1 MVTSSNRAVRKF
13 IGREHLFT
21 PGEYLI
27 IPISLNF
34 WYTKESSKKNHEEG
48 DDKDYNNLYN
58 LVIHSSKEFFIEQEM
73 HHAFLLADTMIQL
86 CLQLGQPKKQDI
98 PDATVYALSKNWS
111 GLIVV
116 VENASPHAYLH
127 IEVECLKSMN
137 VVSTRQ
143 TLCTVDSVPP
153 CHRQVLIALTHLEG
167 SNGYSIN
174 YNISYRA
181 SSNAMLNTWPRLEG
195 QKITNSPGITKKT
208 FGLHAPRSMFLF
220 N

>member
-1 MVTSSNRAVRKF
+1 
-13 IGREHLFT
+13 
-21 PGEYLI
+21 
-27 IPISLNF
+27 
-34 WYTKESSKKNHEEG
+34 
-48 DDKDYNNLYN
+48 
-58 LVIHSSKEFFIEQEM
+58 M
-73 HHAFLLADTMIQL
+73 HPAFLLADTIIQL
-86 CLQLGQPKKQDI
+86 CLKLGQPKKQDI
-98 PDATVYALSKNWS
+98 RDATVYALSKNWC

-116 VENASPHAYLH
+116 VENASPSAYLH

-181 SSNAMLNTWPRLEG
+181 SSNALLNTWPRLEG
-195 QKITNSPGITKKT
+195 QKITNYPAITKKT